1 MTNDKTLLAV
11 WKENLLTELKQS
23 LLWDAIPYDDL
34 HRIDFTELD
43 PNDEQFPFRWMRS
56 LLDDPTTKTTFSP
69 VPSLAKKIKHLYYEA
84 QAQQKELG
92 TNTLK
97 FGYPLFIQKDKDE
110 PNKYI
115 AAPLFTWE
123 MELRSSPTQPGDW
136 IIERKRQATIQ
147 ANPFL
152 NYFLKKE
159 HDLDISEIVRDGLA
173 NQRISQLD
181 LLKVANEIALKAGF
195 EGNNSTTNALVIPTE
210 TELVDILMNGG
221 GIRWSGIIGL
231 FKNQSAQTLDV
242 LDAELQLPD
251 APAPVSEDDFRQYD
265 FSSIALDPYQ
275 SAILKQ
281 LDTASQVV
289 VTGGHGTGKTH
300 TVSALTANLLANK
313 KKTLIISNKTNSLR
327 TIQNHLDKIGLG
339 ELTFVTNN
347 PLKDKK
353 ALAEAIYQTSL
364 SVRKLPVYEEEDFQH
379 LLNRCNRSRT
389 RLDTAYQLLSEP
401 IFEQETWTEL
411 VGSFIKNQEIEGKHL
426 LNSHLK
432 AANYQFSKPEYDT
445 LKGKIERAEL
455 LYRELN
461 TLKHPLRVLHPDIF
475 IDKNHED
482 AKSFTYDTLSKI
494 LDEVGDVYRQFV
506 VELEHYTNELD
517 GKFENYYQG
526 LKNKILEVRADIS
539 DYKQQY
545 GDDFNRNGVIR
556 NTRMKIFSVFSKR
569 LTNILDVKN
578 TVKSNYDDIEGTF
591 EFQRYFAYSFPK
603 ISGSLTFDKLN
614 HNLNDFEQALEEWK
628 AGTPNLIQQELV
640 RLDIENINEHV
651 DFKSNIARL
660 NQAFT
665 SLISNVNSYGLYQ
678 KKFHSEANTLIQK
691 RTFLES
697 MTENLEN
704 LQYNLRDFDAY
715 YFWTNYWLK
724 SSEEQKAVIK
734 SLITTKPKN
743 WLAAFNSW
751 YFHSILTK
759 QFDANLLADNETLTE
774 YNEQLDQLKDFLPK
788 TALKFWKLKQAND
801 IRRVKRES
809 KFLYN
814 VFFGKSRERFVEEF
828 NVKVLF
834 DSEFEMLTNMFPVLM
849 MSPHAASEWLPS
861 IKGYFDVVIMD
872 NAESIQTEDAI
883 GGLWRGKKQV
893 VLGDELQ
900 IGNRMVASSLNY
912 AKQAGYQKINLPFY
926 HTATNAQIWNFKNA
940 AFYNNELGI
949 LPSQKLTTAEPLKLV
964 KIEGVYIPQERINEE
979 EAQQIMHLLNEIEP
993 NKAGRFPSV
1002 GIVAMTKE
1010 QRNLMI
1016 YYITQIKQRKIAGY
1030 ERIIQLELGGLDVLY
1045 YKDLQ
1050 SHHFDVLILSTTFG
1064 IDVQEQFSDDIQ
1076 VLNELDSLQA
1086 LNAIISTASE
1096 KTYLLTS
1103 IPTTYLE
1110 HYSQHNNKATG
1121 VHILAN
1127 YINYAAAVMNGDT
1140 TAQAEICNQLLGL
1153 HKSKTAQK
1161 SLDNEFVKEV
1171 SEAITPYL
1179 EKGRLSIN
1187 QQLDGIH
1194 IDMLIEPIHV
1204 GQPRLALQSDSSFW
1218 RFPQGNYEWEKTV
1231 VEQLK
1236 GLNIAYQPVWSL
1248 EFWKNP
1254 ELAVKQLASVI
1265 IKYDEHY
1272 LPKPPA
1278 VVDTPDDTANDATDI
1293 VDEEVTAPVLNIPA
1307 ASDSGT
1313 SSDDSV
1319 VFN

>member
-34 HRIDFTELD
+34 HRIDFTELN
-43 PNDEQFPFRWMRS
+43 PNDQQFPFSWMRS
-56 LLDDPTTKTTFSP
+56 LLDEPTTKTTFSP

-97 FGYPLFIQKDKDE
+97 FGYPLFVKKDKDE
-110 PNKYI
+110 PKKYI

-123 MELRSSPTQPGDW
+123 MELRPSPTQPGDW

-152 NYFLKKE
+152 NYYLKKE
-159 HDLDISEIVRDGLA
+159 YDLDMVEIVRDGLA

-181 LLKVANEIALKAGF
+181 LLKVANEIALKASF
-195 EGNNSTTNALVIPTE
+195 EGNNSTTNAVTIPTE
-210 TELVDILMNGG
+210 SELVEILMNGG
-221 GIRWSGIIGL
+221 NICWSGIIGL
-231 FKNQSAQTLDV
+231 FQNQSVQTLDI
-242 LDAELQLPD
+242 LDAEIQLPD
-251 APAPVSEDDFRQYD
+251 VANPTTDDADFRQYD
-265 FSSIALDPYQ
+265 FSPITLDPYQ
-275 SAILKQ
+275 SAIIKQ
-281 LDTASQVV
+281 LDTQSQIV

-313 KKTLIISNKTNSLR
+313 KKTLIISNKTNALE
-327 TIQNHLDKIGLG
+327 TIQNQLDKIGLG
-339 ELTFVTNN
+339 ELTLITSN
-347 PLKDKK
+347 PFKEKR
-353 ALAEAIYQTSL
+353 AIAEAIYQTSL
-364 SVRKLPVYEEEDFQH
+364 SVRKLPLYEEEDFQH

-389 RLDTAYQLLSEP
+389 RLDSAYQLLSQP

-432 AANYQFSKPEYDT
+432 TVHYQFSKPEYDT
-445 LKGKIERAEL
+445 LKAKIERAEL
-455 LYRELN
+455 LYNELN
-461 TLKHPLRVLHPDIF
+461 TLKHPLRVLHPNIF
-475 IDKNHED
+475 TDKNHED

-494 LDEVGDVYRQFV
+494 LDEVGTVYRQFV
-506 VELEHYTNELD
+506 VELEHYTNELN
-517 GKFENYYQG
+517 GKFEDYYQG
-526 LKNKILEVRADIS
+526 LKNKIAEVRADIS

-545 GDDFNRNGVIR
+545 GDDFNKNGIIR
-556 NTRMKIFSVFSKR
+556 NTRMKLFSVFSKR
-569 LTNILDVKN
+569 LTNILDVKS
-578 TVKSNYDDIEGTF
+578 TVKSNYDDIEGSF

-603 ISGSLTFDKLN
+603 VSGSLTFDKLN
-614 HNLNDFEQALEEWK
+614 DNLNDFEQALEEWK
-628 AGTPNLIQQELV
+628 AGTSNLIQQELV
-640 RLDIENINEHV
+640 RLDSENINEHV
-651 DFKSNIARL
+651 DFKSTINRL
-660 NQAFT
+660 NQAFA
-665 SLISNVNSYGLYQ
+665 SLITSVNGYELYQ

-724 SSEEQKAVIK
+724 LTDEQKSVVK

-743 WLAAFNSW
+743 WMAAFNSW

-759 QFDANLLADNETLTE
+759 QFDASLLSDSETLDE
-774 YNEQLDQLKDFLPK
+774 YHQQLEQLKDFLPK

-801 IRRVKRES
+801 VRRVKRES

-814 VFFGKSRERFVEEF
+814 VFFGKSRERFVDEF

-834 DSEFEMLTNMFPVLM
+834 DSEFEMLTNMFPAIM
-849 MSPHAASEWLPS
+849 MPPHIASEWLPA
-861 IKGYFDVVIMD
+861 IKGYFDVVIVD
-872 NAESIQTEDAI
+872 NAENIQTEDAV

-893 VLGDELQ
+893 ILGDELQ
-900 IGNRMVASSLNY
+900 IGNRMVASSLTY
-912 AKQAGYQKINLPFY
+912 AKQSGYEKTTLPLY
-926 HTATNAQIWNFKNA
+926 HTATDEQIWNFKNA

-949 LPSQKLTTAEPLKLV
+949 LPSQKLSKSSALKLV

-979 EAQQIMHLLNEIEP
+979 EAQQVMHLLNEIEP

-1002 GIVAMTKE
+1002 GIVCMTKE

-1016 YYITQIKQRKIAGY
+1016 YYINQIKQRKIAGY
-1030 ERIIQLELGGLDVLY
+1030 ERIIQLELGGLNVLY

-1050 SHHFDVLILSTTFG
+1050 SHHFDVVILSTTFG
-1064 IDVQEQFSDDIQ
+1064 IDVQEKFSEDIQ
-1076 VLNELDSLQA
+1076 ALNELDSLQA

-1103 IPTTYLE
+1103 IPTTYIE
-1110 HYSQHNNKATG
+1110 HYSQQSDKVTG
-1121 VHILAN
+1121 IHILAN
-1127 YINYAAAVMNGDT
+1127 YINYATSIMEADE
-1140 TAQAEICNQLLGL
+1140 AEQVKICNQLLKL
-1153 HKSKTAQK
+1153 HKSKTSQK
-1161 SLDNEFVKEV
+1161 SSHNEFVKEV
-1171 SEAITPYL
+1171 SDAIQPYL

-1187 QQLDGIH
+1187 QQIDGIH

-1204 GQPRLALQSDSSFW
+1204 GQPRLALQSDASFW
-1218 RFPQGNYEWEKTV
+1218 RFPQGNYEWEKTLA
-1231 VEQLK
+1231 EQLN
-1236 GLNIAYQPVWSL
+1236 GLGITYQPVWSL
-1248 EFWKNP
+1248 DFWKNP
-1254 ELAVKQLASVI
+1254 ELAVKQLASFV

-1278 VVDTPDDTANDATDI
+1278 VIDVVDALNDDDSSTDDI
-1293 VDEEVTAPVLNIPA
+1293 DEPLALDVPA
-1307 ASDSGT
+1307 ASDSGNN
-1313 SSDDSV
+1313 SNDSV